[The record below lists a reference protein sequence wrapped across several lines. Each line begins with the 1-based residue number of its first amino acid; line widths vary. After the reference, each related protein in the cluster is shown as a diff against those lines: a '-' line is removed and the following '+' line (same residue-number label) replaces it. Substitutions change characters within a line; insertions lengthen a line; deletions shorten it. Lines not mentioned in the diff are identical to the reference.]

1 MRNAGLKETQAGIKI
16 AGRNINNLRYADDIA
31 LMAES
36 EELKSLLMKVKEESE
51 KVGLNLNIQK
61 AKVRATGPTTSWEV
75 EGERV
80 ETVAEFIF
88 RDPKSLQMVTAAM
101 KLKDTYSLEEK
112 L

>member
-1 MRNAGLKETQAGIKI
+1 M
-16 AGRNINNLRYADDIA
+16 
-31 LMAES
+31 
-36 EELKSLLMKVKEESE
+36 
-51 KVGLNLNIQK
+51 
-61 AKVRATGPTTSWEV
+61 ATGHTTSWEV

-101 KLKDTYSLEEK
+101 KLKEAYSLEVV